1 MGSNPT
7 LSEGITHDAGHRPAF
22 VVSGLDAARTAGAYY
37 MVMERNEHRF
47 MVRVWLETAA
57 GTSGQW
63 RGVVDHIGTGRK
75 VYFSDMTDLMDFI
88 RLRMTE
94 TSQSSSADEAKT

>member
-1 MGSNPT
+1 
-7 LSEGITHDAGHRPAF
+7 
-22 VVSGLDAARTAGAYY
+22 LDAARTAGGYHRD
-37 MVMERNEHRF
+37 MERSEHRF
-47 MVRVWLETAA
+47 VVRIWLEAAA
-57 GTSGQW
+57 GTGGQW

-94 TSQSSSADEAKT
+94 TSQSSLADEAKT